1 MTVAN
6 IAEARDKINLVVNTA
21 WQSMVEPDDWPTPGL
36 NWPPALFFADVK
48 GDRPEAESYGDIYVQ
63 HQAGGQVAIGDVGT
77 RRFRNKGVVTVEI
90 RCIPGDGLTIADHIS
105 NIVQTALEARQAPDK
120 VYFRDVRVVDD
131 GEKQGTS
138 QTRVIANFD
147 YDRVH

>member
-6 IAEARDKINLVVNTA
+6 IAAARDKINLAINTA
-21 WQSMVEPDDWPTPGL
+21 WQSMAEPSGWPTPGVD
-36 NWPPALFFADVK
+36 WPPILFFQDMK
-48 GDRPEAESYGDIYVQ
+48 NDRPEAQPFGEIDVQ
-63 HQAGGQVAIGDVGT
+63 HQSGGAVAIGDVGT
-77 RRFRNKGVVTVEI
+77 RRFRNKGVVTVTVHA
-90 RCIPGDGLTIADHIS
+90 IPGDGLTMQDHIS
-105 NIVQTALEARQAPDK
+105 NIIQAALEARQAPDT

-138 QTRVIANFD
+138 QVRIIANFD